1 MLRPLLVG
9 FVFVLAIF
17 PGLGRMAQAQP
28 YCAMYS
34 AGPPTCGIATLEIC
48 QQSISGVGGY
58 CAPDQRS
65 RIPPNLVERRRAQRG
80 LARPPGYPGDTMP
93 PPPQESRRW

>member
-1 MLRPLLVG
+1 MCRPLLVG
-9 FVFVLAIF
+9 FAFLLAAFAGSERI
-17 PGLGRMAQAQP
+17 AQAQP

-65 RIPPNLVERRRAQRG
+65 RIPPNLIERRRAQRG
-80 LARPPGYPGDTMP
+80 LAPPPGYPGDTT
-93 PPPQESRRW
+93 PPPQESRGW